1 MYLYLI
7 IILTI
12 CLVIGILFLI
22 YKILEYYYDNT
33 IIPTYTCEEK
43 INEIVSSQNST
54 MMNIYYINLEKSKD
68 RNERFLNDISD
79 NNFNPFRIDAVS
91 PETLPEIK
99 KSSNY
104 KNSFLKKT
112 EDACMASHFKA
123 IHTAY
128 HNNEEYALICEDDAI
143 LDNIDYRKLIST
155 APDDWE
161 ILQLHFF
168 GTIYFTNKRIQ
179 HLYNSRN
186 VLWISTKNNLLSCG
200 CYIINHKAMYRIL
213 SQFVVG
219 FENPNWNEI
228 IALDYTSFNSI
239 CVADFLLYKFLNRY
253 VCIYPFVNI
262 YESHKSTIDSS
273 HDFFNSIF
281 FYIKTLFTNNDVL
294 IYYKNYNLK
303 KNYNTYF
310 ITYSNYVYKFAKMRL
325 CKEVLNS
332 NMFNYIFGYSP
343 KDIYEYEKKLK
354 PYIDNKRGGGYWLW
368 KPIILKKTFDK
379 MKEND
384 ILVYCDAGCTFNN
397 DEKAIQILKEYF
409 SILENTN
416 TPIIR
421 FELSHKEN
429 LYTSDAIFD
438 YFKITKENP
447 IFSSNQLN
455 STVFLIRKRKETIE
469 MINEYFNIAITSPN
483 IFSDEFNE
491 TTKKN
496 RSEFIDNRHDQSVF
510 SVLGKL
516 YKNYIYILPDE
527 TYNQSNMPF
536 NATRKKF

>member
-7 IILTI
+7 IILII
-12 CLVIGILFLI
+12 CLLIVLI
-22 YKILEYYYDNT
+22 YKILEYYYFNA
-33 IIPTYTCEEK
+33 IIPIITCEEK
-43 INEIVSSQNST
+43 IYEIVSSKNSSI
-54 MMNIYYINLEKSKD
+54 MNIYYINLEKSKD
-68 RNERFLNDISD
+68 RNERFFSD
-79 NNFNPFRIDAVS
+79 LMDYNTFNPIRIDAVS

-99 KSSNY
+99 KSSNFLNY
-104 KNSFLKKT
+104 FLKKT
-112 EDACMASHFKA
+112 EDACMVSHFKA

-143 LDNIDYRKLIST
+143 LDNIDYRKLISS

-161 ILQLHFF
+161 ILQLYFF

-179 HLYNSRN
+179 NLYNTRN
-186 VLWISTKNNLLSCG
+186 VLWINTKNNLFSCG
-200 CYIINHKAMYRIL
+200 CYIINRKAMYRIL

-228 IALDYTSFNSI
+228 IALDYTSTNSI
-239 CVADFLLYKFLNRY
+239 CVADYLLYEFLNRY
-253 VCIYPFVNI
+253 ACIYPFVNM
-262 YESHKSTIDSS
+262 YESHKSTIDSI
-273 HDFFNSIF
+273 HDFGNRLF
-281 FYIKTLFTNNDVL
+281 FKVKALFTNNDIL
-294 IYYKNYNLK
+294 IYYKNNNLK

-310 ITYSNYVYKFAKMRL
+310 ITYSNYVYKFAKIRL
-325 CKEVLNS
+325 CKEASNS

-343 KDIYEYEKKLK
+343 FHIYEYEKKLK
-354 PYIDNKRGGGYWLW
+354 PYINKKRGGGYWLW

-397 DEKAIQILKEYF
+397 NEKAIQRLKEYF

-421 FELSHKEN
+421 FELSLKEN
-429 LYTSDAIFD
+429 VYTSDAIFD

-447 IFSSNQLN
+447 IFSSNQLI
-455 STVFLIRKRKETIE
+455 STVFLIRKCKETIE
-469 MINEYFNIAITSPN
+469 MINEYLNIAITSPN
-483 IFSDEFNE
+483 IFSDDFNE
-491 TTKKN
+491 STKKN

-516 YKNYIYILPDE
+516 KKKFSYILPDE
-527 TYNQSNMPF
+527 TYKMKNMPF